1 MPEELRKEVVREG
14 NGTDKPKAGD
24 TVTMDYT
31 GWLEDKNE
39 PDNRGKMYESQGF
52 SGSIGSD
59 RPFQL
64 RFFQGPRRVCD
75 QDRREESHSRHVEN
89 VYELRRRYTKRL
101 RLG

>member
-39 PDNRGKMYESQGF
+39 PDNRGK
-52 SGSIGSD
+52 
-59 RPFQL
+59 
-64 RFFQGPRRVCD
+64 V
-75 QDRREESHSRHVEN
+75 
-89 VYELRRRYTKRL
+89 
-101 RLG
+101 